1 MWIFVQLSTP
11 KNMPGNKNITV
22 SSCIEIEKFIFGV
35 AMADSDANA
44 TPNMNFFHLK
54 AML

>member
-1 MWIFVQLSTP
+1 ML
-11 KNMPGNKNITV
+11 GNKNITV
-22 SSCIEIEKFIFGV
+22 SNCIEIEKFIFGV
-35 AMADSDANA
+35 AMADSDAIA

>member
-1 MWIFVQLSTP
+1 MFVQLSTP

-35 AMADSDANA
+35 AMADANA